1 MRKPIFG
8 GNWKMHKGVG
18 EAETLAREI
27 RLKLEDWGKAEV
39 VIFPP
44 FTALKTVSGILWG
57 SSIGLGAQN
66 MFWEKEGA
74 FTGEVSPFM
83 LKDVGCSWV
92 IVGHS
97 ERRKYFGETDK
108 LVNRKLKAA
117 FHFDL
122 TPVVCVGETLEER
135 KKGREEEVVERQ
147 IRESLRN
154 ISPQEAEEIVIAY
167 EPVWAIG
174 TGVVAT
180 PEEAQRMHQF
190 IRKLLGRI
198 FSPSVAE
205 KIRIQYGGSVK
216 PENIGG
222 LMAQEDI
229 DGALVGGASLE
240 ANSFVE
246 IVKEGCL

>member
-1 MRKPIFG
+1 
-8 GNWKMHKGVG
+8 MHKAIR

-27 RLKLEDWGKAEV
+27 RLKLEGWGKAEV

-44 FTALKTVSGILWG
+44 FTALKTVSGVLSG

-74 FTGEVSPFM
+74 FTGEISPLM

-92 IVGHS
+92 ILGHS
-97 ERRKYFGETDK
+97 ERRKYFGETDE

-117 FHFDL
+117 LHFKL
-122 TPVVCVGETLEER
+122 SPVVCVGETLEER
-135 KKGREEEVVERQ
+135 KKGREEEVVEGQ
-147 IRESLRN
+147 IRESLRG
-154 ISPQEAEEIVIAY
+154 ISPQEAEKIVIAY

-190 IRKLLGRI
+190 IRKLLGEI
-198 FSPSVAE
+198 FSPSVGE

-216 PENIGG
+216 PENIRG
-222 LMAQEDI
+222 LMAQEDV

-246 IVKEGCL
+246 IVKGGCL